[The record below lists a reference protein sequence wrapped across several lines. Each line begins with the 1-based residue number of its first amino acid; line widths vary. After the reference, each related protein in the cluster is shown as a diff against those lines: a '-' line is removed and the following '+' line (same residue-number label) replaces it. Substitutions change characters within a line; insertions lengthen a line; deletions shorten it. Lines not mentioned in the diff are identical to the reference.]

1 MHNVLMIRSTQP
13 KLRIGNRDVR
23 REHGTPARAY
33 DRLIAG
39 SVISDRNPVPDAVGL
54 PDAPQLFTSG
64 SGGFGMSF
72 FELDCSRP
80 NVGLTKPVRENAFI
94 IALQLR
100 TCPDFDLYADGRM
113 IRPEQFDAGAVAIY
127 DLRTTLASD
136 LRDPFHAISLY
147 LPLQALNAIS
157 DGLGVARLDDLRHTP
172 GTAVLD
178 ATARDLLLSMRSA
191 LKAPPEHTSRLFVDH
206 VAHAI
211 ATHVAH
217 RYGGLRL
224 PARPNRGG
232 LTPLQARRAMEL
244 LNAHL
249 SGRILLTDLA
259 RACNLSVRHFT
270 RAFRQ
275 TTGMAPHQW
284 LVQRRIE
291 KAKDLL
297 SHTVQPLSVVAA
309 DCGFA
314 DQSHF
319 TCVFT
324 RAVGV
329 TPAQCRRLS
338 CR

>member
-1 MHNVLMIRSTQP
+1 M
-13 KLRIGNRDVR
+13 
-23 REHGTPARAY
+23 
-33 DRLIAG
+33 AG
-39 SVISDRNPVPDAVGL
+39 LVKFDRNPVPDAVGL
-54 PDAPQLFTSG
+54 PDSPQLFTSG

-72 FELDCSRP
+72 FELDCFQP
-80 NVGLTKPVRENAFI
+80 NVGLTKPVTDNAFVI
-94 IALQLR
+94 GLQLK
-100 TCPDFDLYADGRM
+100 TCPDFDLYASGRM
-113 IRPEQFDAGAVAIY
+113 IRPKQFIAGAVGIY

-147 LPLQALNAIS
+147 LPIQALHAIS
-157 DGLGVARLDDLRHTP
+157 DGMGKARLDDLRHTP

-191 LKAPPEHTSRLFVDH
+191 LKAPPEYTSPLFVDH

-211 ATHVAH
+211 VTHIALT
-217 RYGGLRL
+217 YGGLRL

-232 LTPLQARRAMEL
+232 LTARQTRHATEM
-244 LNAHL
+244 LNANL

-259 RACNLSVRHFT
+259 TACELSVRHFT

-275 TTGMAPHQW
+275 TTGLAPHQW

-291 KAKDLL
+291 RAKDLL
-297 SHTVQPLSVVAA
+297 SRTIQPLAAVAA

-319 TCVFT
+319 RYVFT
-324 RAVGV
+324 RAVGIA
-329 TPAQCRRLS
+329 PAEWRRIRCS
-338 CR
+338 